1 MRYSLQDVTLYRT
14 RVILLDPLFYSREGL
29 SGGFTPLVLHATALN
44 HAYASAV
51 GICLPGQA
59 YLQRPAPG
67 ARSPNVPF
75 YSDSLVLDGLYLTPM
90 EPRGTVSYLAET
102 TKGDKDGFL
111 QPITKGGEIF
121 KAYRL
126 HYIPPDTEFE
136 GFALSL
142 GDSVVENKLFLRLGS
157 FRGSARFRA
166 EKIGS
171 VSKVLTDVFV
181 DHPVDPLVSQVTRG
195 AAVNIFPYPI
205 LRNARCKRVYQTLFR
220 GRKLTVAIPRGYPER
235 AERRERLKPDK
246 SGIAFI

>member
-1 MRYSLQDVTLYRT
+1 MKYSLQEVTLYRT
-14 RVILLDPLFYSREGL
+14 RVTLLDPLFYAREGL
-29 SGGFTPLVLHATALN
+29 SGGFTPTVLHATALN

-59 YLQRPAPG
+59 YVQRPKENVC
-67 ARSPNVPF
+67 SPNVPF
-75 YSDSLVLDGLYLTPM
+75 YKDSLVLEGLYLTPM
-90 EPRGTVSYLAET
+90 EPKGALNYIAET
-102 TKGDKDGFL
+102 TKADHEGFL
-111 QPITKGGEIF
+111 STTGAGEIL

-142 GDSVVENKLFLRLGS
+142 GDSVVEDKFILRLGS

-171 VSKVLTDVFV
+171 VFRVLTDVFV

-195 AAVNIFPYPI
+195 AAVNMFPYPI
-205 LRNARCKRVYQTLFR
+205 LRNSRCKRAYQTSFR
-220 GRKLTVAIPRGYPER
+220 RRKLAVAIPRGYPETT
-235 AERRERLKPDK
+235 ERRERLKPDE
-246 SGIAFI
+246 SGTVFV

>member
-1 MRYSLQDVTLYRT
+1 MRYSLQEVTLYRT
-14 RVILLDPLFYSREGL
+14 RVTLLDPLFYAREGL
-29 SGGFTPLVLHATALN
+29 SGGFTPMVLHATALN

-59 YLQRPAPG
+59 YVQRPKEN
-67 ARSPNVPF
+67 ARSPNIPF
-75 YSDSLVLDGLYLTPM
+75 YKDSLVLEGLYLTPM
-90 EPRGTVSYLAET
+90 EPKGAVHYIAET
-102 TKGDKDGFL
+102 TKADHEGFL
-111 QPITKGGEIF
+111 SITRQGEIL

-142 GDSVVENKLFLRLGS
+142 GNVAVENRLILRLGS

-205 LRNARCKRVYQTLFR
+205 LRNARCKKAYQTVFR
-220 GRKLTVAIPRGYPER
+220 RRRLAVAVPRSYPEM
-235 AERRERLKPDK
+235 AEQRERLKPNK
-246 SGIAFI
+246 SGTVFI